1 MFAIDQGGGI
11 FEIAAPGIAP
21 SAGKIDGVAFKQ
33 RLYIPAHVAGI
44 GLILIRTHVKRSDHL
59 VFVCRYE
66 LLDRGR
72 TLFGFFN
79 VISGDG

>member
-1 MFAIDQGGGI
+1 MFAIDQGSGI
-11 FEIAAPGIAP
+11 FEIAAPGTAP

-33 RLYIPAHVAGI
+33 RLYIPTHVAGI
-44 GLILIRTHVKRSDHL
+44 GLILIRAYVKRSDHFVL
-59 VFVCRYE
+59 VCRYE

-72 TLFGFFN
+72 MLFGFFN